1 MTKFW
6 IYDVS
11 VLANK
16 NHLLEIWPYQYLTLE
31 RKFNSISRLIIY
43 LTILGYFFSKKL
55 NILISGIVTILVF
68 ITLYHV
74 QKNNKKEG
82 MVGEHKR
89 GGQYNQFE
97 KGASDFKNIMKDK
110 FTLPTRKNPLMN
122 VMMDDYKYN
131 NKRKTAAPSYNKS
144 IEKNIN
150 NVSKNPSLS
159 NKLTDNNKLFRDL
172 GDNLNF
178 EHTMRNFQTMPHTQI
193 PNNQRSF
200 AEFCYGNMASCK
212 DGDDISCT
220 KNLRRVG
227 GIPF

>member
-1 MTKFW
+1 MVKFW

-16 NHLLEIWPYQYLTLE
+16 KHLLEIWPYQYLSME

-43 LTILGYFFSKKL
+43 LTVLGYFFSKRL
-55 NILISGIVTILVF
+55 NVLVAGFITLLVF

-82 MVGEHKR
+82 FDGGFKQ
-89 GGQYNQFE
+89 GGQFNRYE
-97 KGASDFKNIMKDK
+97 KGANDFKNIMKDK
-110 FTLPTRKNPLMN
+110 FSLPTRKNPLMN

-131 NKRKTAAPSYNKS
+131 NKKKPAAPSYNKAVK
-144 IEKNIN
+144 KNIDKN
-150 NVSKNPSLS
+150 SKYPLLS
-159 NKLTDNNKLFRDL
+159 NSLTDSNKLFRNL

-178 EHTMRNFQTMPHTQI
+178 EHTMRNFHTMPNTKI
-193 PNNQRSF
+193 PNDQRKF

-212 DGDDISCT
+212 DGDDVSCT

-227 GIPF
+227 PVRY

>member
-1 MTKFW
+1 MVKFW

-16 NHLLEIWPYQYLTLE
+16 NHLLEIWPYQYLSME

-43 LTILGYFFSKKL
+43 LTILGYFFSKQL
-55 NILISGIVTILVF
+55 NVLVAGFITLLVF

-74 QKNNKKEG
+74 QKTNKKEG
-82 MVGEHKR
+82 FSGENKKD
-89 GGQYNQFE
+89 GQNSNFE

-110 FTLPTRKNPLMN
+110 YTLPTRKNPLMN
-122 VMMDDYKYN
+122 VMMDDYKYD
-131 NKRKTAAPSYNKS
+131 NKRKPAAPAYNNS

-150 NVSKNPSLS
+150 KVSKNPLLSDSL
-159 NKLTDNNKLFRDL
+159 TNNSKLFRDL

-178 EHTMRNFQTMPHTQI
+178 EHTMRNFHTMPNTQI
-193 PNNQRSF
+193 PNDQRSF

-212 DGDDISCT
+212 DGDDISCS

-227 GIPF
+227 QVRY